1 METQPVTRN
10 PQPVTRDPKLI
21 IHILGI
27 TLLIVAVSLAY
38 SNSLNG
44 IWALDDVLVN
54 QPLDKEALIEKVGTR
69 KVAFLSFSVNQK
81 IDPHDPLNF
90 RLFNILIHIFNSILV
105 YVLALI
111 TLKLPYNTERF
122 ERNGFSVALLSAAI
136 FALHPLNI
144 NAVAYIIQRMASLA
158 TFFVLLSLISYIYA
172 GRTFSLFNK
181 TSLYIMSI
189 LFLLLGIFSKENAVM
204 GIPLILLY
212 DYAFLSQYDKKGF
225 KKRILIVS
233 LAGTCV
239 FLIAAFYLSFHKRAI
254 ELAKVFADIHKPF
267 DFFSFKSWM
276 ASDVYWSPYEHILT
290 EFRVIGRYLFLF
302 VLPLPGFLVFDQWG
316 YPLSKGIFEPVTTL
330 ISIVL
335 ILSALVFSVLKL
347 RRFPF
352 ISFGILWYFIAISLE
367 SFIAVGSDLYFEHRN
382 YLPLT
387 GLSFGLVAQSAS
399 ALRGRI
405 PTGKYSVW
413 IICIAM
419 SASLGFL
426 TFQRNF
432 IWNDPVTLWNDTVQ
446 KAPYNIRAKLILA
459 NSYTA
464 MSDFKNAKRY
474 YVDSIRIAKE
484 ERKPHFL
491 SKALY
496 RLGFMYLMLEQK
508 AEAKKVIEAFERLSP
523 ESAMLKILTGYQSYL
538 NQDKKNA
545 IRMYQDVHKSNP
557 SFNQT
562 YKRIDR
568 VTVFTLMGDAYREIG
583 LLDKASES
591 YKNALKMNHSFPAAY
606 HGLAKIHSKQGD
618 YDGASEYLEKVLS
631 MDPYN
636 FQAFS
641 DMAYLLLIKG
651 EGAVKALPFAERAV
665 FLNPPFYKP
674 YLIMGTVLT
683 ALGEDKDAEGFYIK
697 AKELDAPDYKIF
709 FNKAWAFSLK
719 GEIERQKYHLKELLR
734 QEGVPQNIRD
744 TAGKLLSG
752 LAELKPLNH

>member
-1 METQPVTRN
+1 VYEERIETKPAALSPR
-10 PQPVTRDPKLI
+10 LI
-21 IHILGI
+21 THILGVA
-27 TLLIVAVSLAY
+27 LLIIAVSLAY

-54 QPLDKEALIEKVGTR
+54 QPLDKEALVEKVGGR
-69 KVAFLSFSVNQK
+69 KVPFLSFSVNQK

-111 TLKLPYNTERF
+111 TLKLPYNMERF
-122 ERNGFSVALLSAAI
+122 ERNGFSVALLSAVI

-144 NAVAYIIQRMASLA
+144 NAVSYIIQRMASLA

-172 GRTFSLFNK
+172 CRSRGLLNK
-181 TSLYIMSI
+181 TVLYIISI
-189 LFLLLGIFSKENAVM
+189 LFFILGIFSKENAVM
-204 GIPLILLY
+204 AIPLILLY
-212 DYAFLSQYDKKGF
+212 DYAFLSPYDEKGF
-225 KKRILIVS
+225 KKRIIVVA
-233 LAGTCV
+233 LAGICV
-239 FLIAAFYLSFHKRAI
+239 FLIADFYLSLHNRVL
-254 ELAKVFADIHKPF
+254 ELARVFADINKPLT
-267 DFFSFKSWM
+267 FKSWM
-276 ASDVYWSPYEHILT
+276 ASNVYWSPYEHILT

-302 VLPLPGFLVFDQWG
+302 VLPLPEFLVFDWWG
-316 YPLSKGIFEPVTTL
+316 YPLSKGIFEPATTL
-330 ISIVL
+330 ISMVL
-335 ILSALVFSVLKL
+335 IISALVFSVLKL

-387 GLSFGLVAQSAS
+387 GLSFGLVAQTAS
-399 ALRGRI
+399 ALSGRVSF
-405 PTGKYSVW
+405 GKYNTW
-413 IICIAM
+413 IIFIVL
-419 SASLGFL
+419 SALLGFF
-426 TFQRNF
+426 TFQRNV
-432 IWNDPVTLWNDTVQ
+432 IWKDPVTFWNDTVQ
-446 KAPYNIRAKLILA
+446 KAPENIRAKLALA
-459 NSYTA
+459 NSYLS

-474 YVDSIRIAKE
+474 YLDSIRIAKE
-484 ERKPHFL
+484 ERKTFFL

-496 RLGFMYLMLEQK
+496 QLGFMYLMLEQK

-523 ESAMLKILTGYQSYL
+523 ESAMLKILKGYQSYL
-538 NQDKKNA
+538 NQDLKTA
-545 IRMYQDVHKSNP
+545 VSIYQSVHKDNP

-562 YKRIDR
+562 FKRMDS
-568 VTVFTLMGDAYREIG
+568 VTVLTLMGDAYREMG

-618 YDGASEYLEKVLS
+618 YDGALEYLGKVLS

-636 FQAFS
+636 FQASS

-651 EGAVKALPFAERAV
+651 EGAVKALPFAEKAV
-665 FLNPPFYKP
+665 SLHPPFYKP

-683 ALGEDKDAEGFYIK
+683 ALGKDKNAERFYIK
-697 AKELDAPDYKIF
+697 AKELNAPDYKIF
-709 FNKAWAFSLK
+709 FNMAWAFSLK
-719 GEIERQKYHLKELLR
+719 GERERQKYYLKELLK

-744 TAGKLLSG
+744 TAGEILSG
-752 LAELKPLNH
+752 LKD